1 MGMVELQQAMDK
13 ADGINN
19 AFVAKS
25 GKQNMSIMKQLI

>member
-1 MGMVELQQAMDK
+1 MGMVELQQEMDK

-25 GKQNMSIMKQLI
+25 EKQYQL